1 MSARGQRCSRNET
14 VSRQTEE
21 ETQAANSN
29 RMTRQSNIHR
39 AGIRVIFAVLPWFLA
54 PPLVFAACTPP
65 DALSARLK
73 TSPSSE
79 SYADAGNW
87 YAGQKQFECAAAAF
101 ASAFQLKPSSASLAY
116 LWGLSLYSA
125 GQDEPAVKPLNLA
138 KQLDPSD
145 IRPHLVLAAVLD
157 RLKEVAAAE
166 AEWRAA
172 LAIDPDS
179 APALDGLSQD
189 LVGQKDYAG
198 VIALLDKPGT
208 TRARTSTQSLNLG
221 MAYVGTAQLDS
232 AIAVLRG
239 GLNSDPGSLP
249 IADELSMVLMLQ
261 GREDEAFAVFKLAL
275 DKHPG
280 DQVTQLLYLRAMVS
294 SHAGEAVEYAHKLL
308 AAYPNQWEV
317 LYLNAILESQ
327 EGDFRAAR
335 SHLER
340 SIEINSGYSQSQA
353 ELGSILARLDDL
365 PGAKQHLE
373 KAIALGDAD
382 LEVQYDLAKVLQ
394 RLGDTAAAQEK
405 LQIYQQLKRSQ
416 ADRVQAAG
424 KAEEGDQAM
433 SAGNAAQA
441 ASLYREALAS
451 DPDEPLLFYKLSRAL
466 DKIKDIDGEKTA
478 LQQAIRLNPDLAEA
492 QNQMGYL
499 AAHEGD
505 SALAEGYFRAAVHAS
520 PSYAAAWINLA
531 ATLAS
536 DGKWKEAK
544 EALGHA
550 LEIDPD
556 NADARGLSRALASA
570 NPGP

>member
-1 MSARGQRCSRNET
+1 MIK
-14 VSRQTEE
+14 QTK
-21 ETQAANSN
+21 
-29 RMTRQSNIHR
+29 IHHIGPR
-39 AGIRVIFAVLPWFLA
+39 LIFGVLLWFLA
-54 PPLVFAACTPP
+54 NPLVFAACTAP
-65 DALSARLK
+65 DSLSARLK

-79 SYADAGNW
+79 AYAAIGNW
-87 YAGQKQFECAAAAF
+87 YADHKQFDCAANAF

-125 GQDEPAVKPLNLA
+125 GQDEPAVTPLNRA
-138 KQLDPSD
+138 KQLDSSD
-145 IRPHLVLAAVLD
+145 IRPHLVLAMVMD
-157 RLKEVAAAE
+157 RMKNTAAAE

-179 APALDGLSQD
+179 GPALDGLSQNFI
-189 LVGQKDYAG
+189 GQKDYAG

-208 TRARTSTQSLNLG
+208 TRVRTSVQSLNLG

-239 GLNSDPGSLP
+239 GLNDDPGSLP
-249 IADELSMVLMLQ
+249 IADELSMVLMLN
-261 GREDEAFAVFKLAL
+261 GREDEAFTVFKLAL
-275 DKHPG
+275 DKHPD
-280 DQVTQLLYLRAMVS
+280 DQVTQILYLRAMVS
-294 SHAGEAVEYAHKLL
+294 SHAGQAAEYAHKLL

-327 EGDFRAAR
+327 EADFKTAR
-335 SHLER
+335 VHLEH
-340 SIEINSGYSQSQA
+340 SIEINPGYFQSQA
-353 ELGSILARLDDL
+353 ELGSILAKLDDL

-373 KAIALGDAD
+373 KAITLGDPD
-382 LEVQYDLAKVLQ
+382 PEVQYDLAKVLQ
-394 RLGDTAAAQEK
+394 RLGDTAAAQDK
-405 LQIYQQLKRSQ
+405 LQIYQQLKKAR
-416 ADRVQAAG
+416 ADKVQAAG

-441 ASLYREALAS
+441 ASLYRESLAS
-451 DPDEPLLFYKLSRAL
+451 DPDEPLLLYKLSRAL
-466 DKIKDIDGEKTA
+466 DKIKDIEGEKKV
-478 LQQAIRLNPDLAEA
+478 LEQAIQLNPDLAEA

-505 SALAEGYFRAAVHAS
+505 LALAEGYFQAAVHAS
-520 PSYAAAWINLA
+520 PSYEGAWINLA

-556 NADARGLSRALASA
+556 NADARRLSRALANA
-570 NPGP
+570 DPGS